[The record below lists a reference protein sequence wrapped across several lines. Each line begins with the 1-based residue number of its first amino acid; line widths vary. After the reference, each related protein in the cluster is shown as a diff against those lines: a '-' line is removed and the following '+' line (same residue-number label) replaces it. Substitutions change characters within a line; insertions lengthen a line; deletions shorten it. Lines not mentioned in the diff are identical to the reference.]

1 MASVIGESFTE
12 FVDLQVKKRQKFLKK
27 NTNYD
32 NNFHLY
38 NSKTPFI
45 RLTSG
50 VTVSEGVCT
59 RLGFTSDS
67 DKASCLGD
75 NLAKNFILFSNC
87 NIQRAH

>member
-32 NNFHLY
+32 DTFHLY

-45 RLTSG
+45 KWTF
-50 VTVSEGVCT
+50 TV
-59 RLGFTSDS
+59 TSD
-67 DKASCLGD
+67 
-75 NLAKNFILFSNC
+75 
-87 NIQRAH
+87 